1 MAEQYARE
9 CLFSLLRNTPLI
21 PGKNTLYRILH
32 TQIGLVYVLPLDQH
46 LYFHK
51 LAGGL
56 IFAQGWIH
64 GVSHFVNFGMNVVA
78 TPAKFLAAN
87 AHYKAVKEFLDWG
100 LYQVPQGCRIKVNNG
115 TIVGQVSTSTFT
127 QQQQLKQRKYY
138 GQQQLQQQ

>member
-1 MAEQYARE
+1 M
-9 CLFSLLRNTPLI
+9 
-21 PGKNTLYRILH
+21 
-32 TQIGLVYVLPLDQH
+32 YVLPLDQH

-100 LYQVPQGCRIKVNNG
+100 LYQVPQGCRIEVNNG
-115 TIVGQVSTSTFT
+115 TIVGQVSAGLVLLHE
-127 QQQQLKQRKYY
+127 Q
-138 GQQQLQQQ
+138 